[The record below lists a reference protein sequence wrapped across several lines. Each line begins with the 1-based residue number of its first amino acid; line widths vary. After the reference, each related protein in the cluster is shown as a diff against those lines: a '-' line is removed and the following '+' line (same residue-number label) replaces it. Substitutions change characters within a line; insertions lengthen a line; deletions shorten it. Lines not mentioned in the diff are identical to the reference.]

1 MFSLLQNKFIVCG
14 LLAVLILIPLEMIG
28 GLVRERQTRQAEV
41 EAEIA
46 RSGTGAQIVAGPVL
60 ILPCKESWD
69 EVTAQW
75 QGAPPLRAQ
84 KSRDCT
90 QVVLPERLT
99 IDGEV
104 DTDERRRGIYD
115 VLVYSTS
122 LRLSGHYTLPA
133 APLAEH
139 PEGTIELGAATLSLG
154 LTDPR
159 GIAVAPVLTLAG
171 AEHGFEPGARL
182 PALGAGIHAAL
193 GQLARDGAPLDFQL
207 AMRLNGMQQLDFLP
221 LGRQTHA
228 QLTSAWQH
236 PSFVGAYLPTT
247 RQVDADGF
255 SAQWDCSFLAT
266 NIVEQFER
274 SLGNVEER
282 AAMLQN
288 GFGVRFVPAVD
299 VYLKSERATKY
310 GILFV
315 GICFVS
321 LLLTEVLKQ
330 LRIHPVQYGMAAVA
344 LSIFF
349 LLVLALSEHFGFL
362 PAYAIASVAC
372 VGLLGFYLA
381 HIVRDRRL
389 AAGFSGV
396 LAALYGLLYG
406 LLSAEDYALLMGSL
420 LVFGLVAAVMVLT
433 RRIDWYAFGAGDR
446 LPDARRG

>member
-1 MFSLLQNKFIVCG
+1 MLGLLQNKFIVCG

-28 GLVRERQTRQAEV
+28 GLVRERQARQAEV

-46 RSGTGAQIVAGPVL
+46 RSGTGAQIIAGPVL
-60 ILPCKESWD
+60 ILPCKESWE

-75 QGAPPLRAQ
+75 QGAPPLRVQ

-90 QVVLPERLT
+90 QVVLPEQLT

-104 DTDERRRGIYD
+104 DTDERQRGIYE
-115 VLVYSTS
+115 VLVYAAS
-122 LRLSGHYTLPA
+122 LRLSGHYVLPA
-133 APLAEH
+133 APPAEH
-139 PEGTIELGAATLSLG
+139 PEGKIELGDAELSLG
-154 LTDPR
+154 LADPR
-159 GIAVAPVLTLAG
+159 GIGVAPVLTLKG
-171 AEHGFEPGARL
+171 AQHGFEPGARM

-193 GQLARDGAPLDFQL
+193 GPLPRDGAPLEFQL

-221 LGRQTHA
+221 LGRQTQA

-236 PSFVGAYLPTT
+236 PSFVGAYLPHT
-247 RQVDADGF
+247 RRVDADGF
-255 SAQWDCSFLAT
+255 DARWDCSFLAT
-266 NIVEQFER
+266 NIAEQFER

-288 GFGVRFVPAVD
+288 SFGVRFVPAVD

-330 LRIHPVQYGMAAVA
+330 LRIHPVQYGMVAVA

-362 PAYAIASVAC
+362 PAYALASVAC

-389 AAGFSGV
+389 AAGFSAV

-420 LVFGLVAAVMVLT
+420 LVFGLIAAVMVLT

-446 LPDARRG
+446 LPGARRG